1 MNLIFD
7 PTKQHYPRTGPQ
19 AWDGTTLYPGENQ
32 ISDATYER
40 LQDHPDFADL
50 VSRGA
55 VTVEGEPAPMPEP
68 AVIEVVDATKSD
80 PQLSNLSALT
90 IAESEPVIAAETDID
105 LLSQWRDA
113 DDRKGIKELIRDRL
127 RDLSPTL

>member
-1 MNLIFD
+1 
-7 PTKQHYPRTGPQ
+7 
-19 AWDGTTLYPGENQ
+19 
-32 ISDATYER
+32 
-40 LQDHPDFADL
+40 